1 MDFFVLLII
10 GHSVIPYP
18 SLKAKVTLG
27 SLLLLPSYL
36 DLTVLVYFLPK
47 LVEDAAADGGAAA
60 ADDPG
65 AGEMLLGDGRVHG
78 QHHHKARNQGQ
89 VGRLVSAQA
98 ENKIVKIL

>member
-1 MDFFVLLII
+1 MEISLCKVFIYLIRRIGFFCPADNWAFCHPI
-10 GHSVIPYP
+10 
-18 SLKAKVTLG
+18 
-27 SLLLLPSYL
+27 SLLKSQGHTRPLPLLPSYL

-78 QHHHKARNQGQ
+78 QHHHQGRN
-89 VGRLVSAQA
+89 
-98 ENKIVKIL
+98 